1 MWNGDLRIADEII
14 APRFKAHLSADA
26 GLALVEAKDPAGVAN
41 WVAQTRSRS
50 RQLTYHVT
58 LGPMVDNDK
67 VVAYWQ
73 AVGCAKTPGGD
84 GLEPFTR
91 VGVDILRF
99 NRERVEEC
107 WSLSNPALV
116 ASRRWGY

>member
-14 APRFKAHLSADA
+14 APRFKAHLSAEA
-26 GLALVEAKDPAGVAN
+26 GLAAIEAKDPAGVAN

-50 RQLTYHVT
+50 RRLSYHVT

-67 VVAYWQ
+67 IVAYWQ
-73 AVGCAKTPGGD
+73 AVGCDKTPGGD
-84 GLEPFTR
+84 GLEAFTR

-107 WSLSNPALV
+107 WSLSNPAL
-116 ASRRWGY
+116 AAPRRWG